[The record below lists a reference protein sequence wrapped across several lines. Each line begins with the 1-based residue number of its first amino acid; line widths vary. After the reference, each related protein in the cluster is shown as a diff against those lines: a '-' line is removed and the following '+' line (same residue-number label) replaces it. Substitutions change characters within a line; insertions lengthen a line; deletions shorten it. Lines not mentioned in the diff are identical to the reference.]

1 MNLSSLLF
9 DGLKAM
15 VLGML
20 WVYVFLSIMILCM
33 KVMSKA
39 LAPFSNFLEP
49 PPPTPKKK
57 KESGK
62 KAGTLSPEDRI
73 RAQAAIEA
81 AKRYRAD
88 HRNSASKAAY
98 TVTVEGKT
106 FNVQFK
112 EGGVITADLAGQ
124 AAEGEVKKPT
134 TASAS
139 SGNTVDINSPFPGT
153 VTKIMVSE
161 GDEFEAGEVIAV
173 VEAMKMENEIKPDK
187 AGVVRE
193 ICVDLK
199 AVVTSGQVLF
209 KIEEK

>member
-1 MNLSSLLF
+1 M
-9 DGLKAM
+9 
-15 VLGML
+15 
-20 WVYVFLSIMILCM
+20 
-33 KVMSKA
+33 
-39 LAPFSNFLEP
+39 
-49 PPPTPKKK
+49 
-57 KESGK
+57 
-62 KAGTLSPEDRI
+62 
-73 RAQAAIEA
+73 
-81 AKRYRAD
+81 
-88 HRNSASKAAY
+88 
-98 TVTVEGKT
+98 
-106 FNVQFK
+106 
-112 EGGVITADLAGQ
+112 ITADLAGQ
-124 AAEGEVKKPT
+124 AAEGEAKKPT